1 MYLRSTPTFSI
12 SLKLQLQNVVGVDI
26 ASLLLRN
33 KEAYPYE
40 ATKPVKEPMRRES
53 TISQRSGAS
62 GSDRGASVVDTI
74 QPLEKEEVKP
84 RKTVEQL
91 TDEFRNTLLY
101 GLVQEALGKHNIH
114 MMDDIKFI

>member
-1 MYLRSTPTFSI
+1 M
-12 SLKLQLQNVVGVDI
+12 GVDI

-33 KEAYPYE
+33 KDAFPYE
-40 ATKPVKEPMRRES
+40 VSKPPREHVRRES

-62 GSDRGASVVDTI
+62 GGDRSTADAVQSH
-74 QPLEKEEVKP
+74 EKEDQVKP

-101 GLVQEALGKHNIH
+101 GLVQEALGKQSSYNDHH
-114 MMDDIKFI
+114 T

>member
-1 MYLRSTPTFSI
+1 M
-12 SLKLQLQNVVGVDI
+12 GVDI

-33 KEAYPYE
+33 KEAYPYDVS
-40 ATKPVKEPMRRES
+40 KPPKENLRRES

-62 GSDRGASVVDTI
+62 GSDRGIADAVQSH
-74 QPLEKEEVKP
+74 EKEELIKP

-101 GLVQEALGKHNIH
+101 GLVQEALGKK
-114 MMDDIKFI
+114 KFSVRRNATLSVI